1 MLFLNNVFVQQS
13 ALIDDKSANK
23 FKNQLLMPIK
33 LTKAAEYGLIVLGAF
48 MLICTAALFIKQ
60 KVSSKVS
67 CDMRDLMVFFLLNL
81 NFFLDDI
88 QHFKCSQRH
97 FYKYIVLT
105 RGVSKVLYV
114 LYGFM

>member
-1 MLFLNNVFVQQS
+1 MSRIKYSKFKSKLIKNINFNSFDANQMLFLNNVFVQQS

-67 CDMRDLMVFFLLNL
+67 CTCNIHVRDWMGFFKFKLL
-81 NFFLDDI
+81 F
-88 QHFKCSQRH
+88 R
-97 FYKYIVLT
+97 
-105 RGVSKVLYV
+105 
-114 LYGFM
+114 

>member
-1 MLFLNNVFVQQS
+1 MPVRCYSLRKNVCFMGFFCEQS

-23 FKNQLLMPIK
+23 FKNQLLLPIK

-67 CDMRDLMVFFLLNL
+67 CDMSDLVCFCLL
-81 NFFLDDI
+81 I
-88 QHFKCSQRH
+88 KFKLLFR
-97 FYKYIVLT
+97 
-105 RGVSKVLYV
+105 
-114 LYGFM
+114 

>member
-1 MLFLNNVFVQQS
+1 MSRIKYSKFKVNINFNSFDANQMLFLNNVFIQQS

-67 CDMRDLMVFFLLNL
+67 CDMRDLMFFL
-81 NFFLDDI
+81 I
-88 QHFKCSQRH
+88 
-97 FYKYIVLT
+97 
-105 RGVSKVLYV
+105 
-114 LYGFM
+114 

>member
-1 MLFLNNVFVQQS
+1 MIKNINFNSFDANQMLFLNNVFVQQS

-67 CDMRDLMVFFLLNL
+67 CTCNIHVRDWMGFFKFKLL
-81 NFFLDDI
+81 F
-88 QHFKCSQRH
+88 R
-97 FYKYIVLT
+97 
-105 RGVSKVLYV
+105 
-114 LYGFM
+114 

>member
-1 MLFLNNVFVQQS
+1 MPVRCYSLRKNVCFMGFFCEQS

-23 FKNQLLMPIK
+23 FKNQLLLPIK

-67 CDMRDLMVFFLLNL
+67 CDMRDLS
-81 NFFLDDI
+81 LDDI
-88 QHFKCSQRH
+88 HTFLAQSGTFLL
-97 FYKYIVLT
+97 IL
-105 RGVSKVLYV
+105 LY
-114 LYGFM
+114 